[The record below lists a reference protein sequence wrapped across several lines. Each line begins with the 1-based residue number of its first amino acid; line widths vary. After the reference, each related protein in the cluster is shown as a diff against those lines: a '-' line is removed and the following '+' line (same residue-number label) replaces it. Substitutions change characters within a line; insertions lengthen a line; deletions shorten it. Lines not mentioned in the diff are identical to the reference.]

1 MEEVILRYI
10 PSHVGLMGNELAD
23 KMARNAAEQYSIVD
37 QDKVCCTLS
46 NLKCYLRNK
55 LLQKWNEN
63 YTRRYQLIGFH
74 YLTRQ
79 TGHTFTPWQFVK
91 HLWASRVDT

>member
-1 MEEVILRYI
+1 MEVGPKRPFQYLGIDTSPLWDKLWWISEFVEEIILHYI

-55 LLQKWNEN
+55 LLQK
-63 YTRRYQLIGFH
+63 
-74 YLTRQ
+74 
-79 TGHTFTPWQFVK
+79 
-91 HLWASRVDT
+91 